1 MASGLLTL
9 SIQRYVVDAQHR
21 QTGLIGEAKMK
32 MFKGIVA
39 ATSLLLGA
47 QAYAIPTF
55 NTLATQANGAGGN
68 ITKSNFNPTALTF
81 DEVWSKQDGA
91 EVKFKAEISGYDNE
105 MGYAN
110 TDGTGGTTVL
120 QEGNAPGN
128 WVSINA
134 APDPFVFFLDTNNGS
149 GDQWFSKNSLNSD
162 GEDHMLAFQYADNS
176 SRYIL
181 FWDDQDTAGS
191 SDRDFND
198 FVARV
203 NFVNPVPEPGTLALL
218 GLGLVGLGAS
228 RRRSTQ

>member
-1 MASGLLTL
+1 
-9 SIQRYVVDAQHR
+9 
-21 QTGLIGEAKMK
+21 MK
-32 MFKGIVA
+32 LFKGIVA

-55 NTLATQANGAGGN
+55 NTLADQANSDGGN
-68 ITKSNFNPTALTF
+68 ITKSNFNTTALTS

-120 QEGNAPGN
+120 QEGSEPGE
-128 WVSINA
+128 WTSINA

-149 GDQWFSKNSLNSD
+149 EDQWFSKNSLNSD

-181 FWDDQDTAGS
+181 FWDDQNTGGY

-218 GLGLVGLGAS
+218 GLGLAGMGVA
-228 RRRSTQ
+228 RKRSAH